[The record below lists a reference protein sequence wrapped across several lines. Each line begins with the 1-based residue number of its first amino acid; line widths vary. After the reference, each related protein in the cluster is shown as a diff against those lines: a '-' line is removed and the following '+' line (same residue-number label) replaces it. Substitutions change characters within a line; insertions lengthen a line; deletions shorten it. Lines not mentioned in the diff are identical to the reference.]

1 MKKMIIFGFG
11 GYGKGLMEYYEY
23 DTDTQIVAV
32 ADNYLLQDIGRDPLR
47 FGIPLI
53 SPADIKSYAYDT
65 LLVSNIDP
73 DAIVEI
79 TKQLKTLQIPENK
92 ISYLAGNKPLQKKL
106 WSRYLIHSMRTGAT
120 WGGERIRWLCD
131 FACYAREANM
141 PGNVAECG
149 VYYGDFSF
157 FINKYFPDRILYLFD
172 TFEGFAE
179 TDLSVERELGDKNF
193 LDGPLN
199 KKCFADA
206 RIEIIENIFPH
217 IEKCVIKK
225 GFFPETTAG
234 LEDTFCFV
242 NLDMDLYQPMLAGIE
257 WFYPRMEPGGVILLH
272 DYWNPEAPGVKRAV
286 HDYEQTHHIKLH
298 KFPIGDFFSLAILK
312 S

>member
-1 MKKMIIFGFG
+1 MHC
-11 GYGKGLMEYYEY
+11 
-23 DTDTQIVAV
+23 
-32 ADNYLLQDIGRDPLR
+32 P
-47 FGIPLI
+47 
-53 SPADIKSYAYDT
+53 
-65 LLVSNIDP
+65 
-73 DAIVEI
+73 
-79 TKQLKTLQIPENK
+79 
-92 ISYLAGNKPLQKKL
+92 
-106 WSRYLIHSMRTGAT
+106 H
-120 WGGERIRWLCD
+120 ER
-131 FACYAREANM
+131 FAC
-141 PGNVAECG
+141 
-149 VYYGDFSF
+149 FQ
-157 FINKYFPDRILYLFD
+157 YLFD